1 MSGLYLSC
9 ATVVAQPTHTLK
21 AFSQPKLHGGVIVMS
36 QHGQVIRLKRTGREG
51 EPLWAYRFR
60 VGGRDSKRVQRG
72 GYVSERDAAEALG
85 RELERL
91 RRERRVSRSLTLA
104 ELVEVYLAQHDVEP
118 VTIEKLRWLLGKAV
132 VVFGERPVGELRSEE
147 VAGWR
152 IGISPGY
159 RFDATQALR
168 QVLARAVVWGMI
180 DVNPA
185 KLGVDNPSPRRRE
198 QRPFECWA
206 ELDAV
211 AQFLLRRYRP
221 MVVFA
226 AATGLRPAEW
236 VALEWRDID
245 LEARVIYVHRS
256 FTKGR
261 LKGPKTEAS
270 RRAVPLQTIA
280 LEAIEQQRS
289 SRQSRLVFP
298 AQRGGYLDLH
308 NFRNREWKPAQ
319 VAAGIE
325 PLRRIY
331 DLRHTFATFA
341 LRAGISTFDLSRY
354 MGASLTMIDRHYGH
368 LARDGREHA
377 IRLLDELSAGQRPR
391 WTLVDAAWT
400 LETSATANSDNG
412 KLS

>member
-1 MSGLYLSC
+1 
-9 ATVVAQPTHTLK
+9 
-21 AFSQPKLHGGVIVMS
+21 
-36 QHGQVIRLKRTGREG
+36 
-51 EPLWAYRFR
+51 
-60 VGGRDSKRVQRG
+60 
-72 GYVSERDAAEALG
+72 
-85 RELERL
+85 
-91 RRERRVSRSLTLA
+91 LTLA
-104 ELVEVYLAQHDVEP
+104 ELVDVYVAQHDVEQ

-132 VVFGERPVGELRSEE
+132 AVFGERPVGKIRSEE
-147 VAGWR
+147 IGAWR
-152 IGISPGY
+152 IGLSPGY

-198 QRPFECWA
+198 QRPFESWA
-206 ELDAV
+206 ELGAL
-211 AQFLLRRYRP
+211 AAKLSARYGP
-221 MVVFA
+221 MVIFA

-236 VALEWRDID
+236 LALEWRDID
-245 LEARVIYVHRS
+245 LEARVVYVHRS

-261 LKGPKTEAS
+261 LKCPKTEAS

-280 LEAIEQQRS
+280 LEALDHQSS
-289 SRQSRLVFP
+289 SRESALVFP

-377 IRLLDELSAGQRPR
+377 IRLLDELSAEQRPR

-400 LETSATANSDNG
+400 PKPAAAASRDNG
-412 KLS
+412 SRG

>member
-1 MSGLYLSC
+1 
-9 ATVVAQPTHTLK
+9 
-21 AFSQPKLHGGVIVMS
+21 MS
-36 QHGQVIRLKRTGREG
+36 QQGQLVRLKRRSREG

-72 GYVSERDAAEALG
+72 GFASERDAAEALE

-91 RRERRVSRSLTLA
+91 RREQRVSRSLTVA

-118 VTIEKLRWLLGKAV
+118 VTIEKLHWLLGKAV
-132 VVFGERPVGELRSEE
+132 AAFGDRPVGELRSQEI
-147 VAGWR
+147 AAWR
-152 IGISPGY
+152 IALSAGY

-198 QRPFECWA
+198 QRPFESWG

-211 AQFLLRRYRP
+211 VANLSPRYRP
-221 MVVFA
+221 MVIFA
-226 AATGLRPAEW
+226 AASGLRPAEW
-236 VALEWRDID
+236 LALEWRDID
-245 LEARVIYVHRS
+245 LEARVVYVHRS

-261 LKGPKTEAS
+261 LKCPKTEAS

-280 LEAIEQQRS
+280 LEALERQPS
-289 SRQSRLVFP
+289 SRPSALVFP
-298 AQRGGYLDLH
+298 AERGGYLDLH

-319 VAAGIE
+319 IAVGIE

-377 IRLLDELSAGQRPR
+377 IRLLDELSAGERPR

-400 LETSATANSDNG
+400 PKPAAAASQDNETSR
-412 KLS
+412 

>member
-1 MSGLYLSC
+1 MP
-9 ATVVAQPTHTLK
+9 Q
-21 AFSQPKLHGGVIVMS
+21 Q
-36 QHGQVIRLKRTGREG
+36 GQLIRLKRTSRDG
-51 EPLWAYRFR
+51 EPLWAYRYR
-60 VGGRDSKRVQRG
+60 RGGRDSKRVQRG
-72 GYVSERDAAEALG
+72 GFTSERDAAEALE

-91 RRERRVSRSLTLA
+91 RRERRVARSLTLA
-104 ELVEVYLAQHDVEP
+104 ELVQAYLAQHDVEP

-132 VVFGERPVGELRSEE
+132 AVFGDRPVGELRSEE
-147 VAGWR
+147 IAAWR
-152 IGISPGY
+152 IRLSPGY

-168 QVLARAVVWGMI
+168 QVLARAAVWGMI

-198 QRPFECWA
+198 QRPFESWA
-206 ELDAV
+206 ELDAL
-211 AQFLLRRYRP
+211 AAHLSPRYRP
-221 MVVFA
+221 MIIFA

-236 VALEWRDID
+236 LALEWRDID
-245 LEARVIYVHRS
+245 LESRVVYVHRS

-261 LKGPKTEAS
+261 LKCPKTEAS

-280 LEAIEQQRS
+280 LKALE
-289 SRQSRLVFP
+289 RQALSQESALVFP
-298 AQRGGYLDLH
+298 ADRGGYLDLH

-319 VAAGIE
+319 LAAAIL

-377 IRLLDELSAGQRPR
+377 IRLLDELSAGERPR

-400 LETSATANSDNG
+400 PKPTAAASEDNG
-412 KLS
+412 NIS